1 MGSLRGSFALIILL
15 LLSTLVTCD
24 TQAADLDL
32 NLKTYILY
40 YKRDVP
46 GDTTLRFIPVIET
59 SLYREYEGQSTI
71 FKEWTR

>member
-1 MGSLRGSFALIILL
+1 MGSLRGSFVLIILL
-15 LLSTLVTCD
+15 LLSALVTCD

-32 NLKTYILY
+32 NSKTSILY

-71 FKEWTR
+71 FKERTR

>member
-1 MGSLRGSFALIILL
+1 MGSLQGSFVIIILL
-15 LLSTLVTCD
+15 LLSALVTCD
-24 TQAADLDL
+24 TQAADFDL
-32 NLKTYILY
+32 NSKTSILY

-71 FKEWTR
+71 FKERTR

>member
-1 MGSLRGSFALIILL
+1 MGSLRGSFVLIILL
-15 LLSTLVTCD
+15 LLSALVACD

-32 NLKTYILY
+32 NSKTSILY

-71 FKEWTR
+71 FKERTR